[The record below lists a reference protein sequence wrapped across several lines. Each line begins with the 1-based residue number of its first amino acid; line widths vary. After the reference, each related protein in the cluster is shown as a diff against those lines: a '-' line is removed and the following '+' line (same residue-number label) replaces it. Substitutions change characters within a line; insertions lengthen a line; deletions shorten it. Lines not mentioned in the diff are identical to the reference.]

1 MTKTEFEKLFER
13 ALNVAAAKAEAEFGT
28 SVARSFQIELHA
40 SGYEGRV
47 VSCDEA
53 LDQIFLGND
62 SFYKIIDIA
71 IKELRPGES
80 VAFVR
85 VSGHPAVPL
94 DQTYDPSGLGPF
106 KPLTASR
113 IIDQRKG

>member
-13 ALNVAAAKAEAEFGT
+13 ALNVAAAKAEVEFGT

-40 SGYEGRV
+40 SGYDGRV
-47 VSCDEA
+47 VSYDEA
-53 LDQIFLGND
+53 LNQIFVGSD
-62 SFYKIIDIA
+62 RFYKIIDVA
-71 IKELRPGES
+71 IKELLSDES

-85 VSGHPAVPL
+85 VSGHPTVPF

-106 KPLTASR
+106 KTLIASP
-113 IIDQRKG
+113 IDERKG